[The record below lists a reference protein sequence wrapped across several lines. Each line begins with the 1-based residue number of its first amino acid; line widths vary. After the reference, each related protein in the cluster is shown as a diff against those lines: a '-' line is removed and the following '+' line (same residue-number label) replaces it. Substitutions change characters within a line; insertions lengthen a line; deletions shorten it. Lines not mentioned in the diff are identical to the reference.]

1 MKRVR
6 LRTPKAVILSGNE
19 EGLRVNAIP
28 APKPVKLSSFEPRGM
43 NFVRRSIALAAAHGD
58 VDQAQNIARHR
69 WGEKTA
75 VPAIA
80 ADDISG
86 GGLDTAA
93 IEFFSAVMERSAFGR
108 TVGFRRRPIG
118 TRYLINAGDM
128 TGSWVA
134 EGRAIPLLPLSFEQ
148 SRMELL
154 KVASICVF
162 TDETI
167 QSLDPR
173 VEASIRRDMID
184 GLAAAIDTAYLDPD
198 NGGTAGQT
206 PASITN
212 GLTPVAVGTGT
223 LDDFRDALST
233 MIAGFAGD
241 LSRAVFYGRPE
252 LFAMLN
258 GLGYDTVG
266 LRGGELV
273 GAPAIATSALPN
285 AATDFYQLVLADP
298 GAIAVVDEP
307 SQTSV
312 VASREAAIEMADN
325 PTGDATTPTG
335 ANLISLYQCN
345 STALKALAFCN
356 FEVEQEGAVAMMLA
370 LPVADI
376 S

>member
-1 MKRVR
+1 
-6 LRTPKAVILSGNE
+6 
-19 EGLRVNAIP
+19 
-28 APKPVKLSSFEPRGM
+28 VKLSSFEPKGLR
-43 NFVRRSIALAAAHGD
+43 FVRRSIALGIADGDHEQAAKI
-58 VDQAQNIARHR
+58 AQHR

-75 VPAIA
+75 VPAVA

-108 TVGFRRRPIG
+108 TVGFRRRPVA
-118 TRYLINAGDM
+118 TRYLKNAGAM

-134 EGRAIPLLPLSFEQ
+134 EGHAIPILPLSFEQ
-148 SRMELL
+148 SRLGLL
-154 KVASICVF
+154 KVASIAVF
-162 TDETI
+162 TSETL

-173 VEASIRRDMID
+173 VEADIRRDMVD
-184 GLAAAIDTAYLDPD
+184 GLAAAIDAAYLDPD

-223 LDDFRDALST
+223 ADDFRDALST
-233 MIAGFAGD
+233 MIAGFDGD

-266 LRGGELV
+266 LRGGELA
-273 GAPAIATSALPN
+273 GAPAIATAALPN

-298 GAIAVVDEP
+298 GSIAVVDEP
-307 SQTSV
+307 GLTSI
-312 VASREAAIEMADN
+312 VASREAAIEMADD
-325 PTGDATTPTG
+325 PSGDATTPTPR
-335 ANLISLYQCN
+335 NLVSLYQSN
-345 STALKALAFCN
+345 AVALKAMAHTN
-356 FEVEQEGAVAMMLA
+356 FEVERDGAVAIMLA